1 VTRLQ
6 NQIVKPNKQ
15 YDGYIRYG
23 NLCVTREPEDVQ
35 QALEDPK
42 WRIAMQ
48 EEYDALERNKT
59 WHLVP
64 FREGRNIIDCKW
76 VYKIKRKSD
85 GTIERYKAR
94 LVAKGFNQ
102 RYGIDY

>member
-6 NQIVKPNKQ
+6 NRIVKPNKQ

-23 NLCVTREPEDVQ
+23 NLCVTGEPEDVQ

-59 WHLVP
+59 
-64 FREGRNIIDCKW
+64 
-76 VYKIKRKSD
+76 
-85 GTIERYKAR
+85 
-94 LVAKGFNQ
+94 
-102 RYGIDY
+102 